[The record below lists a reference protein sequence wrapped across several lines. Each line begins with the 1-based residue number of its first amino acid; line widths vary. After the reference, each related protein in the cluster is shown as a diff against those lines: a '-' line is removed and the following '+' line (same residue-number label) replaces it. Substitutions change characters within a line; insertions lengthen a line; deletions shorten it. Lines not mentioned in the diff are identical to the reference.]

1 MGLWDGFQKA
11 ILDTLE
17 ADATLVA
24 QVKGIFDYVDPKL
37 KMPFVAIGDD
47 IVDDFQ
53 DKLQDGA
60 DIMTIIHVYSKYRGL
75 KEAKE
80 IASRIRYVLKNNKPS
95 FPSADDYDFIATA
108 QQDGTMQLL
117 TEDYKDG
124 GKIRHAVL
132 KFSFLIEAC

>member
-11 ILDTLE
+11 LLDTLE

-24 QVKGIFDYVDPKL
+24 LVRTIKDFVPPET
-37 KMPFVAIGDD
+37 KMPFVQIGDD
-47 IVDDFQ
+47 IVTDFE

-60 DIMTIIHVYSKYRGL
+60 DILTIVHVYSDARGS
-75 KEAKE
+75 KEVKT
-80 IASRIRYVLKNNKPS
+80 IASRIRFVLKNNKPS

-108 QQDGTMQLL
+108 QQDGTMTLL
-117 TEDYKDG
+117 TEENKDG

-132 KFSFLIEAC
+132 KFRFLIEAC